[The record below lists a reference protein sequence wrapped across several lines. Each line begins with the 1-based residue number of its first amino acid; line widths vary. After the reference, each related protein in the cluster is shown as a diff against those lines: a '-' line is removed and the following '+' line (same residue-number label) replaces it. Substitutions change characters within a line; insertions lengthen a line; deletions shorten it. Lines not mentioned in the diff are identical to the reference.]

1 MRRLSVWLGL
11 ILPLVGCAQSKEK
24 QAYKL
29 FNDGVA
35 YSLQAMEEQNA
46 TKSVKLEKQAI
57 AKYLQTLQVDSS
69 HLMVRATLGHSYY
82 LLNNFPVA
90 IKWFEASNKVDTASV
105 ASYRELG
112 ICRLGTGDI
121 EGGWADLR
129 TAFRL
134 DSVNGPAKLAETKTI
149 TADDLASLGQQ
160 MFSYGE
166 KYAAQGEPAKARDY
180 QEAAVNILLVG
191 YSLQSTRKDIAR
203 LIAERAKKLH
213 NEPLRVKYTQLAQ

>member
-1 MRRLSVWLGL
+1 MRKLGVWLGL
-11 ILPLVGCAQSKEK
+11 LLPLTGCAQSKEK

-46 TKSVKLEKQAI
+46 TKSTELEKQAI

-82 LLNNFPVA
+82 LLNDFPTA

-121 EGGWADLR
+121 EGGWANLR

-134 DSVNGPAKLAETKTI
+134 DSVNGPTKLAETKTI
-149 TADDLASLGQQ
+149 TADDLANLGQQ

-166 KYAAQGEPAKARDY
+166 GYAAQGEPAKARDY
-180 QEAAVNILLVG
+180 QETAVNILLVG
-191 YSLQSTRKDIAR
+191 YSLQSTRKI
-203 LIAERAKKLH
+203 LRA
-213 NEPLRVKYTQLAQ
+213 